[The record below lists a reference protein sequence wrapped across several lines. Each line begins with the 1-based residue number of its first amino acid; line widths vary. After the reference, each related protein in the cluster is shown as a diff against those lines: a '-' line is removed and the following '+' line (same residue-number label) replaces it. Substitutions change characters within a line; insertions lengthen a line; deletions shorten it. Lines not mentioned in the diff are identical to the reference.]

1 LYAIT
6 SLKGLKAVWSPH
18 TGIVDWGLV
27 TQYYGEDFKALGGD
41 IHLNFEV
48 KDFKVS
54 EESKVKALASNKKG
68 VQVTATNGVKSRN
81 DFNSKFSL

>member
-1 LYAIT
+1 MFEIT

-27 TQYYGEDFKALGGD
+27 TQYYGKDFKALGGD

-48 KDFKVS
+48 QDFKVA
-54 EESKVKALASNKKG
+54 EESKVKSISSNKKG
-68 VQVTATNGVKSRN
+68 VKITSSNGVRLKQSV
-81 DFNSKFSL
+81 

>member
-1 LYAIT
+1 MCIT

-27 TQYYGEDFKALGGD
+27 TQYYGKDFKALGGD

-48 KDFKVS
+48 KDFKVA
-54 EESKVKALASNKKG
+54 EESKVKSITSNTKG
-68 VQVTATNGVKSRN
+68 VQITSSNGVKQRN
-81 DFNSKFSL
+81 QFWQ

>member
-1 LYAIT
+1 
-6 SLKGLKAVWSPH
+6 
-18 TGIVDWGLV
+18 
-27 TQYYGEDFKALGGD
+27 
-41 IHLNFEV
+41 V

-68 VQVTATNGVKSRN
+68 VQVTASNGVKSRN